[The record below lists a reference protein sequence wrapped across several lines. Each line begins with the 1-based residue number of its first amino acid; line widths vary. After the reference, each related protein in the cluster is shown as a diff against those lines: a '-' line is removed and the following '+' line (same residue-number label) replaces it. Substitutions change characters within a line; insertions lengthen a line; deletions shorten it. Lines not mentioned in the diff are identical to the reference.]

1 MVTADS
7 ARPLAPG
14 EYVAE
19 MLALQ
24 ADLHW
29 QDAHPNTNASPA
41 ARLVAYLDHEAATCR
56 TCRGTGRVAAAG
68 TGHLPAGHP
77 DTDDTACPTCGGA

>member
-1 MVTADS
+1 MTADS

-41 ARLVAYLDHEAATCR
+41 ARLVAYLDHEAATCPG
-56 TCRGTGRVAAAG
+56 CHGTGRVAAVG
-68 TGHLPAGHP
+68 TAHLPAGHP
-77 DTDDTACPTCGGA
+77 DTDDTACLTCDGA